1 MKEGNALATEVALTS
16 RVEHLMLE
24 RTGEK
29 LIYPPTE
36 KVGVIVVD
44 NFPMLG
50 KLTALRFIE
59 WVQQNPGGVVALPTG
74 KTPEYFIKWV
84 QHFLRNWDD
93 PTVAADLEEHGVDPS
108 IRPDMRSLHFVQ
120 IDEFFPIDPTHH
132 NSFHY
137 YVRRFYIDGFGLDPG
152 KAMLID
158 CTRIWG
164 LDCKR
169 LEEIFPE
176 YSVDLSLR
184 HRRPK
189 TNLERLQKEAIE
201 RVDQWCEEYEAKIR
215 SLGGIGF
222 FLGGIG
228 PDGHIA
234 FNIAGSSHFSTTRL
248 TMTNYETQAA
258 AAVDLGGIEVAKKR
272 AVITIGLATIT
283 YNPDCVAIIFAAG
296 DAKAK
301 VVKDAVESEPT
312 ITVPATALHKLPNAR
327 FYLTTGA
334 AKLLTE
340 RRKNKLRQMGKL
352 PKQVCEQ
359 LVVDLAL
366 KKRKRITRLTV
377 EDLKADEFASFILV
391 DRGEDEVRELLGQI
405 ESNLRRKIESG
416 MEVARNTTFLHTAPH
431 HDDVELGYLAFIVR
445 HIREASN
452 KHYFVYMTS
461 GFTSV
466 TNSHMLKL
474 MEKLKRFLDSGYFEG
489 LHAEGYFRPDNLLGR
504 NRDVWQFL
512 DGVAANDEFMKDEG
526 EARRMLRI
534 LIEVFE
540 EENLNSLRDRVD
552 ELIHY
557 FRTQYPGRK
566 DLPHI
571 QRIKGM
577 VREWESE
584 CMWGY
589 FGFDC
594 NFVRHLRLGFYTG
607 DIFSEEPV
615 VERDVIPVLELL
627 REVKP
632 DVVTVALDPEG
643 AGPDTHYKVM
653 QILAEALKLY
663 EQECGRSDIQVLGY
677 RNVWTR
683 FHPAEANIFVPVSL
697 NMFAILQNSFKN
709 AFASQWE
716 AAFPSYEHEGPFSE
730 LAQLVQVEQYR
741 TIKTCLGREFFYLH
755 PSPLIRATRGLVFLR
770 RMSLEEFCQYAGEM
784 RKAISG
790 A

>member
-1 MKEGNALATEVALTS
+1 MNPIVTS
-16 RVEHLMLE
+16 QVEQVILE
-24 RTGEK
+24 RLGEP

-36 KVGVIVVD
+36 KVGVIVVE

-59 WVQQNPGGVVALPTG
+59 WVQKNPGGVIALPTG

-84 QHFLRNWDD
+84 QHYLRNWDN
-93 PTVAADLEEHGVDPS
+93 PEVAADLEAHGVDPS
-108 IRPDMRSLHFVQ
+108 TRPDMKSLRFVQ
-120 IDEFFPIDPTHH
+120 IDEFFPIDPTHL

-137 YVRRFYIDGFGLDPG
+137 YVRRFYIDGFGLDPA

-158 CTRIWG
+158 CTQFIPH
-164 LDCKR
+164 KMR
-169 LEEIFPE
+169 LEDVFPN
-176 YSVDLSLR
+176 YAVDLSLR

-189 TNLERLQKEAIE
+189 TNLERLQKEVIE
-201 RVDQWCEEYEAKIR
+201 RVDQWCEEFEAKIR
-215 SLGGIGF
+215 GMGGIGF

-283 YNPDCVAIIFAAG
+283 HNPICVAIIIAAG
-296 DAKAK
+296 DAKAR
-301 VVKDAVESEPT
+301 VVRDAIESEPT
-312 ITVPATALHKLPNAR
+312 IEVPATALHKLPNAR
-327 FYLTTGA
+327 FYLTAGA

-340 RRKNKLRQMGKL
+340 RRINKLRQMGKL
-352 PKQVCEQ
+352 PEQVCEQ
-359 LVVDLAL
+359 LVVDLAVKL
-366 KKRKRITRLTV
+366 RKRITKLTT
-377 EDLKADEFASFILV
+377 EDLKSDKFTSFILV
-391 DRGEDEVRELLGQI
+391 ERSEREVHELLQRI
-405 ESNLRRKIESG
+405 EANLRAKVEAG
-416 MEVARNTTFLHTAPH
+416 MQVAKNTTFLHTAPH
-431 HDDVELGYLAFIVR
+431 HDDIELGYLTYIVR
-445 HIREASN
+445 HVREPSN
-452 KHYFVYMTS
+452 RHFFAYMTS

-466 TNSHMLKL
+466 TNSHMLRL
-474 MEKLKRFLDSGYFEG
+474 MENLKRFLDRNHFAEM
-489 LHAEGYFRPDNLLGR
+489 HAEGYFRPDNLEGR

-512 DGVAANDEFMKDEG
+512 DGVAANNEFMKNEG

-540 EENLNSLRDRVD
+540 EENLESLRYRVD

-594 NFVRHLRLGFYTG
+594 THVRHLRLGFYTG

-663 EQECGRSDIQVLGY
+663 EQESGRSDIQVIGY

-683 FHPAEANIFVPVSL
+683 FHASEANLFVPVSL
-697 NMFAILQNSFKN
+697 NMFAILQDSFKN

-716 AAFPSYEHEGPFSE
+716 AAFPSYEYEGPFSE
-730 LAQLVQVEQYR
+730 LAQLIQVEQYQ
-741 TIKTCLGREFFYLH
+741 TLKICLGREFFYFH
-755 PSPLIRATRGLVFLR
+755 PAPLIRATRGLVFLR
-770 RMSLEEFCQYAGEM
+770 KMSLDEFYQYAGEM
-784 RKAISG
+784 RRAISG
-790 A
+790 T

>member
-1 MKEGNALATEVALTS
+1 MTEVAVTS
-16 RVEHLMLE
+16 GVEQVILE
-24 RTGEK
+24 RSGEK
-29 LIYPPTE
+29 LMYPPTE
-36 KVGVIVVD
+36 KVGVVVVD
-44 NFPMLG
+44 NFPLLG

-59 WVQQNPGGVVALPTG
+59 WVQQNPEGVIALPTG

-84 QHFLRNWDD
+84 QHYLREWDK
-93 PTVAADLEEHGVDPS
+93 PEVVSELEAHGIDPS
-108 IRPDMRSLHFVQ
+108 ISPDMRGLHFVQ

-137 YVRRFYIDGFGLDPG
+137 YVRRFYIEGFRLDPE

-158 CTRIWG
+158 CTNIGSARRM
-164 LDCKR
+164 K
-169 LEEIFPE
+169 LEDIFPDH
-176 YSVDLSLR
+176 SVDLSLR
-184 HRRPK
+184 HRHPK
-189 TNLERLQKEAIE
+189 TNLERLQKEMIE
-201 RVDQWCEEYEAKIR
+201 QVDQWCEEYEARIR
-215 SLGGIGF
+215 NLGGIGF

-283 YNPDCVAIIFAAG
+283 YNPKCVAIIIAAG
-296 DAKAK
+296 DAKAR
-301 VVKDAVESEPT
+301 VVKEAIESEPT
-312 ITVPATALHKLPNAR
+312 INVPATALHKLPNAR
-327 FYLTTGA
+327 FYLTAGA

-340 RRKNKLRQMGKL
+340 RRFNKLRRMEKL
-352 PKQVCEQ
+352 PEQVCEQ
-359 LVVDLAL
+359 LLMDLAMKL
-366 KKRKRITRLTV
+366 KKRITKLTV
-377 EDLKADEFASFILV
+377 EEIEGDRFASLLLNG
-391 DRGEDEVRELLGQI
+391 RDEREVIDLLEQV
-405 ESNLRRKIESG
+405 EANLKRKIELG
-416 MEVARNTTFLHTAPH
+416 MKIVRSKTFLHTAPH
-431 HDDVELGYLAFIVR
+431 HDDVELGYLAYIVR
-445 HIREASN
+445 HVREPSN
-452 KHYFVYMTS
+452 KHFFAYMTS

-466 TNSHMLKL
+466 TNSHMLRL
-474 MEKLKRFLDSGYFEG
+474 MENLKRFLDRGHFTEMH
-489 LHAEGYFRPDNLLGR
+489 LEGYFRPDNFEGR
-504 NRDVWQFL
+504 NRDVFQFL
-512 DGVAANDEFMKDEG
+512 DGVAANDDFMKSEG

-540 EENLNSLRDRVD
+540 EENLDSLRNRVD

-663 EQECGRSDIQVLGY
+663 EQESNRSDIQVIGY

-683 FHPAEANIFVPVSL
+683 FHPSEANVFVPVSL
-697 NMFAILQNSFKN
+697 NMFAILQDSFRN
-709 AFASQWE
+709 AFASQWR
-716 AAFPSYEHEGPFSE
+716 ASFPSYEHEGPFSE
-730 LAQLVQVEQYR
+730 LAQLIQVEQYR
-741 TIKTCLGREFFYLH
+741 MLKTCVGREFFYFH
-755 PSPLIRATRGLVFLR
+755 PAPLIRATRGLVFLR
-770 RMSLEEFCQYAGEM
+770 KMSLDEFYEYAGEM
-784 RKAISG
+784 RRAIGG
-790 A
+790 AQL

>member
-1 MKEGNALATEVALTS
+1 MAVTTTLS
-16 RVEHLMLE
+16 RVEQLMLE
-24 RTGEK
+24 RAGEE
-29 LIYPPTE
+29 LMYPPTE
-36 KVGVIVVD
+36 KVGVIVVE

-59 WVQQNPGGVVALPTG
+59 WVQQNPGGVIALPTG

-84 QHFLRNWDD
+84 QHYIRNWDNAE
-93 PTVAADLEEHGVDPS
+93 VAADLEAHGVDPS
-108 IRPDMRSLHFVQ
+108 IRPDMKSLHFVQ
-120 IDEFFPIDPTHH
+120 IDEFYPIDPAHH
-132 NSFHY
+132 NSFNY
-137 YVRRFYIDGFGLDPG
+137 YVRRFYIDGFGLDPQ

-158 CTRIWG
+158 CTRIGIPRG
-164 LDCKR
+164 LK
-169 LEEIFPE
+169 LENVFPD
-176 YSVDLSLR
+176 YAVDLSLR

-189 TNLERLQKEAIE
+189 TNLERLQKEVIE
-201 RVDQWCEEYEAKIR
+201 RVDQWCEEYEARIR
-215 SLGGIGF
+215 EMGGIGF

-234 FNIAGSSHFSTTRL
+234 FNIAGSSHHSTTRL

-283 YNPDCVAIIFAAG
+283 YNPNCVAIIIAAG

-301 VVKDAVESEPT
+301 VVKDAIESEPS
-312 ITVPATALHKLPNAR
+312 IKVPATALHKLPNAR
-327 FYLTTGA
+327 FYLTSGA

-340 RRKNKLRQMGKL
+340 RRINKLRRMGKL
-352 PKQVCEQ
+352 PEHICEQ
-359 LVVDLAL
+359 LLVDTAIKL
-366 KKRKRITRLTV
+366 KKRITNLTLEEIESDKFTSLILIERNDDDVLSLLRQV
-377 EDLKADEFASFILV
+377 ESDLK
-391 DRGEDEVRELLGQI
+391 
-405 ESNLRRKIESG
+405 RKIEEG
-416 MEVARNTTFLHTAPH
+416 MQVMRGVTFLHTAPH
-431 HDDVELGYLAFIVR
+431 HDDIELGYLAFIVR
-445 HIREASN
+445 HVREPSN
-452 KHYFVYMTS
+452 NHHFAYMTS

-466 TNSHMLKL
+466 TNSHMLML
-474 MEKLKRFLDSGYFEG
+474 LEKLKRFLNEG
-489 LHAEGYFRPDNLLGR
+489 HFDEMHAEGYFRPDNTVGR

-512 DGVAANDEFMKDEG
+512 DGVASGDEFMKDEG

-540 EENLNSLRDRVD
+540 EESLDDLRNRVD

-557 FRTQYPGRK
+557 FKTQYPGRK

-594 NFVRHLRLGFYTG
+594 TFVHHLRLGFYTG

-615 VERDVIPVLELL
+615 IERDVIPVLELI

-643 AGPDTHYKVM
+643 AGPDAHYKVM
-653 QILAEALKLY
+653 QIMAEALKMY
-663 EQECGRSDIQVLGY
+663 ERESGRSNLQVIGY

-683 FHPAEANIFVPVSL
+683 FHPSEANLFVPVSL
-697 NMFAILQNSFKN
+697 NMFAILQNSFRN

-716 AAFPSYEHEGPFSE
+716 ASFPSYEYEGPFSE
-730 LAQLVQVEQYR
+730 LAQLIQVEQYR
-741 TIKTCLGREFFYLH
+741 ALKTCLGREFFYFH
-755 PSPLIRATRGLVFLR
+755 RAPLIRATRGFVFLR
-770 RMSLEEFCQYAGEM
+770 KMSLEEFYQYAGEL
-784 RKAISG
+784 RRAICGS
-790 A
+790 

>member
-1 MKEGNALATEVALTS
+1 GES
-16 RVEHLMLE
+16 LM
-24 RTGEK
+24 
-29 LIYPPTE
+29 YPPTE
-36 KVGVIVVD
+36 KVGVIVVE

-59 WVQQNPGGVVALPTG
+59 WVQRNPGRVIALPTG

-84 QHFLRNWDD
+84 QHYLRNWDD
-93 PTVAADLEEHGVDPS
+93 EEVAADLERHGVDPS
-108 IRPDMRSLHFVQ
+108 IRPDMKSLHFVQ

-137 YVRRFYIDGFGLDPG
+137 YVRRFYIDGFGLDPS

-158 CTRIWG
+158 CTRILG
-164 LDCKR
+164 LKARR
-169 LEEIFPE
+169 LEDIFPD
-176 YSVDLSLR
+176 YAVDLSLR
-184 HRRPK
+184 NRRPK

-215 SLGGIGF
+215 ELGGIGF

-283 YNPDCVAIIFAAG
+283 YNPNCVAIIFAAG

-301 VVKDAVESEPT
+301 VVKEAVESEPT
-312 ITVPATALHKLPNAR
+312 INVPATALHKLPNAR
-327 FYLTTGA
+327 FYLTAGA

-340 RRKNKLRQMGKL
+340 RRKKKLKQLGKL
-352 PKQVCEQ
+352 PEQVCEQ
-359 LVVDLAL
+359 LLVDLSL
-366 KKRKRITRLTV
+366 KLRKPITRITV
-377 EDLKADEFASFILV
+377 KELKADEFASFVLV
-391 DRGEDEVRELLGQI
+391 DRSESEVNELLRQV
-405 ESNLRRKIESG
+405 EFNLRRKIEFG
-416 MEVARNTTFLHTAPH
+416 MEIARNATFLHTAPH

-445 HIREASN
+445 HIRESSN

-466 TNSHMLKL
+466 TNSHMLRL
-474 MEKLKRFLDSGYFEG
+474 MESLKRFLDRNYFTEM
-489 LHAEGYFRPDNLLGR
+489 HAEGYFRPDNFEGR
-504 NRDVWQFL
+504 SRDVLQFL
-512 DGVAANDEFMKDEG
+512 DGVAANDEFTKREG

-540 EENLNSLRDRVD
+540 EENLDSLRNRVD

-594 NFVRHLRLGFYTG
+594 NFVKHLRLGFYTG

-627 REVKP
+627 KEVKP

-663 EQECGRSDIQVLGY
+663 EQESGRSDIQVIGY

-683 FHPAEANIFVPVSL
+683 FHPSEANIFVPVSL
-697 NMFAILQNSFKN
+697 NMFAILQDSFRN

-730 LAQLVQVEQYR
+730 LAQLIQVEQYR
-741 TIKTCLGREFFYLH
+741 MLKTCVGREFFYFH
-755 PSPLIRATRGLVFLR
+755 PAPLIRATRGLVFLR
-770 RMSLEEFCQYAGEM
+770 KMSLNEFYQYAGEM
-784 RKAISG
+784 RQAISG